1 MNEDIFINTV
11 PINGSKYVPSPSHFI
26 DSAMNGTNLVFIP
39 WILIG
44 GTLGVIIFLGNN
56 CNLLSYCSIRLL
68 LYHFLY
74 FFPSKTDYKL
84 FLFLHHYYQNSKYYS
99 TY

>member
-11 PINGSKYVPSPSHFI
+11 PINGSKYVPSPSRFI

-56 CNLLSYCSIRLL
+56 CNSPPL
-68 LYHFLY
+68 LYVF
-74 FFPSKTDYKL
+74 
-84 FLFLHHYYQNSKYYS
+84 YYS
-99 TY
+99 IFYTFFFKN